1 MSNPKA
7 AEIWL
12 VRFPFSDLST
22 TKLRPALVLAVH
34 REEQIILGIFSKIP
48 PGEWWETWIL
58 VREGH
63 PNFSQT
69 GLKNEVSHDT
79 HYHCW
84 PVHRSRAIYPRSY
97 PCPCYRIRPDKPH
110 TDYLLR
116 ANRKQQ

>member
-48 PGEWWETWIL
+48 PGEWWETSVIRTDKIATVNQSVFQQKLGIL
-58 VREGH
+58 PSDILNQV
-63 PNFSQT
+63 QT
-69 GLKNEVSHDT
+69 ALKKSLNI
-79 HYHCW
+79 
-84 PVHRSRAIYPRSY
+84 P
-97 PCPCYRIRPDKPH
+97 
-110 TDYLLR
+110 
-116 ANRKQQ
+116 